1 MKKNIIKYGIYILV
15 AVLTFAL
22 VIFIMNYINKQKIE
36 NTMKKFDAA
45 FESKEKQI
53 IFFASETCHF
63 CQLEKPILKQIVKDY
78 NLDYIDIDASKLSEK
93 QLNKVLKKLDIEY
106 GTPTT
111 VVLENGKPL
120 YKQIGYVD
128 GQDYVD
134 FFIEAGLIKKD
145 SKYLPEKNISFINF
159 DEFKDLND
167 GIVAIGYSANSDCND
182 IKKVLSNIA
191 QDKKVTISYYNV
203 AKLNEEE
210 YYATFDYLDEINTK
224 NYKLYED
231 DKFVYPTILVIK
243 NGKISKVVREKTEKN
258 IIKALGL

>member
-1 MKKNIIKYGIYILV
+1 MKKNIIKYGIYFLV
-15 AVLTFAL
+15 AVVTF
-22 VIFIMNYINKQKIE
+22 VIIIFTMKYIEKQKIE

-45 FESKEKQI
+45 FESKEKKI

-63 CQLEKPILKQIVKDY
+63 CQLEKPILKQIAKDY
-78 NLDYIDIDASKLSEK
+78 KLDYIDIDASKLSEK
-93 QLNKVLKKLDIEY
+93 QLNKVLKKLEIEY

-134 FFIEAGLIKKD
+134 FFIETGLIKKG
-145 SKYLPEKNISFINF
+145 SRYLPEENISFINY
-159 DEFKDLND
+159 DEFVDYKD

-182 IKKVLSNIA
+182 IKKALSNIA
-191 QDKKVTISYYNV
+191 KDKKVTITYYNV
-203 AKLNEEE
+203 SKLNEDE

-224 NYKLYED
+224 NFKLYED
-231 DKFVYPTILVIK
+231 DKFIYPTILVIK
-243 NGKISKVVREKTEKN
+243 KGKISKVIREKTEKD
-258 IIKALGL
+258 IVKALGL